1 MLMFTLGAG
10 TLVFDVHPPVP
21 LGAITFLVTFPL
33 TCPLPVMSVGVKAAG
48 LLVFLQDTRA
58 SAKAE
63 NIIRDFFMSRIFQ
76 VL

>member
-1 MLMFTLGAG
+1 
-10 TLVFDVHPPVP
+10 
-21 LGAITFLVTFPL
+21 
-33 TCPLPVMSVGVKAAG
+33 MSVGVKAAG